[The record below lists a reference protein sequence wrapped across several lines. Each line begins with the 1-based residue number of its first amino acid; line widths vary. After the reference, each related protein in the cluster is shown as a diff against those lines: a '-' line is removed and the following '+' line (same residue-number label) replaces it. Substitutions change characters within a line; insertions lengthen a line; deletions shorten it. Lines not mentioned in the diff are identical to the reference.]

1 MADHTRCLDEGMCKG
16 DSIIEGIAF
25 RCLHTNDCDG
35 ACLAKSPPMEKV
47 KSIIKE
53 GEIPLITCSLTN
65 LDELQLDVIKAAQST
80 DYTAINHVWA
90 DGLGM
95 NSFLQRW
102 TTFRGLTLSRQQS
115 GECNAYLSAEATFYL
130 PWCCNLVA

>member
-1 MADHTRCLDEGMCKG
+1 MT
-16 DSIIEGIAF
+16 
-25 RCLHTNDCDG
+25 DG

-65 LDELQLDVIKAAQST
+65 LDELQLEVIKAAQAT
-80 DYTAINHVWA
+80 DYTAITHVWA

-95 NSFLQRW
+95 NSFLQ
-102 TTFRGLTLSRQQS
+102 
-115 GECNAYLSAEATFYL
+115 
-130 PWCCNLVA
+130 